1 MGGTQ
6 THGARDPGRSHLPAL
21 GDASLH
27 FWITHSVA
35 RANGLR
41 FSEAMTQGVL
51 TVQDYGALVT
61 RCRACPHAEACLG
74 LLNAPGGLDGIPE
87 FCPNGETLARLA
99 AVA

>member
-1 MGGTQ
+1 MGGTP
-6 THGARDPGRSHLPAL
+6 THEAQGPERSHVPAL

-27 FWITHSVA
+27 FWITQSVA
-35 RANGLR
+35 RANGVR
-41 FSEAMTQGVL
+41 FSEAMAQGVL

-74 LLNAPGGLDGIPE
+74 LLSAPGGLDGIPG
-87 FCPNGETLARLA
+87 FCVNGETLARLA